1 MKPAAL
7 NSTNM
12 ANIARLF
19 FLAALALAAVI
30 VPGAIPAPA
39 LAATPQVT
47 NVLAIQRPG
56 TKLVDVTY
64 DVYDADG
71 HAMTVALYISP
82 DGGGRGAIQAVRGA
96 RMHPPAFCLPSST
109 SGKVGACSARS
120 LPTPHQES
128 LHPELP
134 QGVPVALQ
142 TPSCY
147 PHRAES
153 FNRILT
159 EGRLLSILSPCD

>member
-7 NSTNM
+7 KSTSTVNT
-12 ANIARLF
+12 ARRF
-19 FLAALALAAVI
+19 FLAARALAALAMAAVI

-82 DGGGRGAIQAVRGA
+82 DGGVSFPIQGVTVTGGCRCRHPERHGPAHRVGRGGRLPRPRGGDV
-96 RMHPPAFCLPSST
+96 C
-109 SGKVGACSARS
+109 
-120 LPTPHQES
+120 
-128 LHPELP
+128 P
-134 QGVPVALQ
+134 QGDRRRWAGL
-142 TPSCY
+142 
-147 PHRAES
+147 
-153 FNRILT
+153 
-159 EGRLLSILSPCD
+159 